1 MNASNPDWKG
11 FELIKMEETDAGE
24 AEKGEYQKLREARIA
39 ANQAELARIF
49 GQ

>member
-1 MNASNPDWKG
+1 MPWQMLLTWHLRHTK
-11 FELIKMEETDAGE
+11 TDAGE
-24 AEKGEYQKLREARIA
+24 AEKGEYEKLREARIA